1 MSLVAKGKK
10 TYCAVAR
17 VVRSIWKYV
26 MRLLTRQGELER
38 SIRRA
43 IAYDRGGFSADL
55 VKAIAISLARSVQLA
70 SLKQDVFGKKP
81 FSARKLARL
90 IAEQKGMRDDA
101 VIAIL
106 TWCLR
111 VLSTV
116 NSVHERV
123 GELQRQSYDASNPA
137 HVALLDSLWESLMP
151 DTRRT
156 DWAPL
161 GFQNGS
167 KPESDLRGMGMLA
180 LHQLVFFAQ
189 RRNREAT
196 RILADST
203 NPKRYFPFAA
213 AGVNITAFTMTML
226 GERRLDGRIYDAVA
240 NLMQP
245 GDQTDS
251 SPDDEML
258 VAAGLTAFNDFYGEE
273 YMEFSRFWHASL
285 PESTM
290 AFPGIFGTIKQ
301 RSVSRF
307 PPIIDE
313 E

>member
-1 MSLVAKGKK
+1 MSLDASMSLVAKGKK

-111 VLSTV
+111 VRAVPFICLID
-116 NSVHERV
+116 SV
-123 GELQRQSYDASNPA
+123 LIQYCMAAINPD
-137 HVALLDSLWESLMP
+137 VD
-151 DTRRT
+151 
-156 DWAPL
+156 
-161 GFQNGS
+161 
-167 KPESDLRGMGMLA
+167 
-180 LHQLVFFAQ
+180 
-189 RRNREAT
+189 
-196 RILADST
+196 
-203 NPKRYFPFAA
+203 
-213 AGVNITAFTMTML
+213 
-226 GERRLDGRIYDAVA
+226 
-240 NLMQP
+240 
-245 GDQTDS
+245 
-251 SPDDEML
+251 
-258 VAAGLTAFNDFYGEE
+258 
-273 YMEFSRFWHASL
+273 
-285 PESTM
+285 
-290 AFPGIFGTIKQ
+290 
-301 RSVSRF
+301 
-307 PPIIDE
+307 
-313 E
+313 